1 MRRHFPLAVLATML
15 MLGTLPV
22 AADSIPVIEGN
33 IAGIELCHQELCGA
47 AFFAGDFVGHV
58 NARPRQGAFLG
69 AIRHQPLPEPDETS
83 YITGGTW
90 VIAIPFPRFSGVV
103 LPGGT
108 LTNNGD
114 NTFAIELTMMMT
126 RGGSGTLTFTGI
138 LSHNSFPPTII
149 GTVSQ

>member
-1 MRRHFPLAVLATML
+1 MRRHLPLAVLATML
-15 MLGTLPV
+15 MLRPLPV

-33 IAGIELCHQELCGA
+33 ITGIELCHQELCGA

-58 NARPRQGAFLG
+58 NARPTHAAFLG
-69 AIRHQPLPEPDETS
+69 AIRHQPLPEPYETS
-83 YITGGTW
+83 YITAGTW
-90 VIAIPFPRFSGVV
+90 VIAIPFRSVSGVV

-114 NTFAIELTMMMT
+114 NTFAVELTMMIT
-126 RGGSGTLTFTGI
+126 RGGRGTLTFAGI